1 MDFEKRYYIY
11 METNAQNT
19 KNKKRKSDTLNNRRK
34 KSKKGMNPLFILLF
48 FIFPIAALL
57 IPYLVFRSNF
67 APVLTQK
74 MADELIFVKYLAAH
88 DSHTFADGW
97 ISTKPFVPL
106 STRYFLTYYIGDYTT
121 WKDALLS
128 SVSCVY
134 AIFAA
139 SYLFFVTSLHAKKF
153 YTYIIA
159 AIPGAV
165 LAVIGLKAV
174 YDCSYLLTIFCLP
187 LICLGIIIHGIRF
200 KIPVP
205 FRAAIALLAIVP
217 VIVVFSYMNNMKK
230 DYSFDN
236 TDLFSV
242 NLSAKEEAVD
252 ITDTYKG
259 LVDFMENNSI
269 PVAFCTDTIVNE
281 ISIISNEKVEVAP
294 VVSPEDLS
302 PVELETDSLKN
313 PYEKVT
319 RESKPFYMIYDSE
332 TVSKYAS
339 SLYLQFG
346 TSIYSDDNYTVYSY
360 KNVHYFDDKIFQND
374 IIALSSSQFDSFYY
388 SFLGSNITDGK
399 DFPKFLGVNPIFITP
414 ADVEYEDTNM
424 LLDKAISKD
433 GLKSVFLE
441 IDPIALSKAEGKAE
455 LDYLNGLAEKYAD
468 VSFYT
473 ILAYPSSGYWKSLS
487 ETEMKEK
494 LETYESIIKFL
505 THNDNVSMYWP
516 GSEKWLIE
524 SRENYNQGVP
534 AEDVALNLLIL
545 CTCNLKYTIDKD
557 SVTSYE
563 DALKTI
569 VTDDY
574 KYADLSDR
582 EIVFIGDSIFGNYH
596 GPISIP
602 GATKG
607 LSGANTYNLG
617 IGGTSAIGEF
627 NKVVNMFVGSS
638 TSAEIDNQEFLSELE
653 RFKKEHDGSRKLCF
667 VINYGV
673 NDYFMGVPAKIG
685 SGAPYEEFA
694 YDSYES
700 AMTDGIIKLKSSF
713 PDSEIIILSPIYC
726 DYFESGAQV
735 LSNVGSNLQTYRNV
749 GAQIAEKTGVKWIDS
764 LNLIEINSKNHKTFL
779 VDGVHPTPD
788 GIYLISNALTKFMGD
803 N

>member
-1 MDFEKRYYIY
+1 
-11 METNAQNT
+11 MEANVHNNTNI
-19 KNKKRKSDTLNNRRK
+19 KKRKSANNNNRRK

-67 APVLTQK
+67 DPVLTQK
-74 MADELIFVKYLAAH
+74 MADELIFAKYLASH
-88 DSHTFADGW
+88 SSHTFADGW
-97 ISTKPFVPL
+97 VSTKPFVPL
-106 STRYFLTYYIGDYTT
+106 STRYFLTYYISDYTT

-134 AIFAA
+134 AIFAGC
-139 SYLFFVTSLHAKKF
+139 YLFFVTSLHAKKF

-159 AIPGAV
+159 AIPAV
-165 LAVIGLKAV
+165 VLSVIGLKAV

-187 LICLGIIIHGIRF
+187 LICLGIVIHGIRF

-205 FRAAIALLAIVP
+205 FRAAIALLAIIP
-217 VIVVFSYMNNMKK
+217 VIAVFSYMNNMKK

-236 TDLFSV
+236 TDLLSV

-259 LVDFMENNSI
+259 LTDFMETNSI
-269 PVAFCTDTIVNE
+269 SCAFCTDTIVNE
-281 ISIISNEKVEVAP
+281 VSIISNEKVEVAP

-319 RESKPFYMIYDSE
+319 RESKPFYMIYDSA
-332 TVSKYAS
+332 TANKYAS

-346 TSIYSDDNYTVYSY
+346 TSVYSDEHYTVYSY
-360 KNVHYFDDKIFQND
+360 KNVHYFDDKVFQND
-374 IIALSSSQFDSFYY
+374 IISLASSQYDSFYY

-399 DFPKFLGVNPIFITP
+399 DFPRFLGVNPIFIAP
-414 ADVEYEDTNM
+414 ADVEYDDTNM

-433 GLKSVFLE
+433 GLKAVFLE
-441 IDPIALSKAEGKAE
+441 IDPIALSKAEGKSE
-455 LDYLNGLAEKYAD
+455 LEYLNGLAEKYAD
-468 VSFYT
+468 VAFYT
-473 ILAYPSSGYWKSLS
+473 ILSYPSSDYWKSLS

-494 LETYESIIKFL
+494 LETYESVIKFL

-516 GSEKWLIE
+516 GSEKWLVE
-524 SRENYNQGVP
+524 SKSNYNSGVP

-545 CTCNLKYTIDKD
+545 CTCNLKYTVDKD

-563 DALKTI
+563 DAIKTI
-569 VTDDY
+569 VSEDY
-574 KYADLSDR
+574 KYSDLSDR
-582 EIVFIGDSIFGNYH
+582 EIVFFGDSIFGNYH

-602 GATKG
+602 GAATG
-607 LSGANTYNLG
+607 LSGADTYNLG
-617 IGGTSAIGEF
+617 IGGTSAIGDF
-627 NKVVNMFVGSS
+627 NKIVNLFVGSS
-638 TSAEIDNQEFLSELE
+638 SSSDIENPDFWNEFD
-653 RFKKEHDGSRKLCF
+653 RFKKEHDGSKKLCF

-685 SGAPYEEFA
+685 SGTPYEDYA

-713 PDSEIIILSPIYC
+713 PDSTVYILSPIYC
-726 DYFESGAQV
+726 DYFESGSQV

-749 GAQIAEKTGVKWIDS
+749 GAQIAEKTGIKWIDS
-764 LNLIEINSKNHKTFL
+764 MTLIEINSKNHKTYL

-788 GIYLISNALTKFMGD
+788 GIYLISNAITKFMGD